1 MWCMYSCIICGATC
15 MSFDV
20 HVSTTGCCCCCCG
33 VRFVQ
38 RLPPVLGY
46 DVDTN
51 LKPKWD
57 FLVNTL
63 RLTTFDVSRFP
74 AYFSYPL
81 EKVTMPR
88 MAYLAAVNQPNA
100 VWGLNLI
107 LTPSDDIF
115 ATKVT
120 PVFFKI
126 VFLFH
131 PILRWHC

>member
-1 MWCMYSCIICGATC
+1 MHWAVIMRLLGGVRVNATDC
-15 MSFDV
+15 DSRL
-20 HVSTTGCCCCCCG
+20 
-33 VRFVQ
+33 RFVQ

-51 LKPKWD
+51 LRPKWD

-120 PVFFKI
+120 IASVCF
-126 VFLFH
+126 
-131 PILRWHC
+131 RN